1 MVIKSEIDNLVTKSN
16 NLLKLTI
23 QSVENV
29 LIVSKLAN
37 DVKQNIV
44 DVLSTWK

>member
-1 MVIKSEIDNLVTKSN
+1 MVIMSEIDNLVTKSN

>member
-1 MVIKSEIDNLVTKSN
+1 MVIKSEIDNFVTKPN